1 VRHLRT
7 ARGFSFLEL
16 LLVLSLIGI
25 LLALAYNNWRGYTA
39 QQRLRYGTAQVATD
53 LREAQERAKEAR
65 VQYTVTFTAGSS
77 AYAIAGGT
85 FVENAQLPAGVSVT
99 ADEVVT
105 FSAFGQPD
113 AAHTLTVQ
121 NTTGSGTVTVTS
133 MGGISYQAP

>member
-1 VRHLRT
+1 
-7 ARGFSFLEL
+7 
-16 LLVLSLIGI
+16 
-25 LLALAYNNWRGYTA
+25 
-39 QQRLRYGTAQVATD
+39 
-53 LREAQERAKEAR
+53 